1 MPAPFVQ
8 SYAER
13 CQIFTD
19 GLFVVA
25 HFYCMGFYMIYKADY
40 NEFARNMLYLT
51 VIYVSKSKSFKKN
64 SSVTN
69 MTNQIKNKLDSML
82 QNRKGSL
89 RS

>member
-1 MPAPFVQ
+1 MITKASVRENSLRFISPHCVPTPSVQ

-40 NEFARNMLYLT
+40 NEFARNM
-51 VIYVSKSKSFKKN
+51 
-64 SSVTN
+64 
-69 MTNQIKNKLDSML
+69 
-82 QNRKGSL
+82 
-89 RS
+89 